1 MISPNEI
8 KVKAGRKY
16 LSLLQSIVDE
26 KPFTQLVIRGDKGYN
41 KSSLPEFEKEILLLI
56 SHSKEKKSFGY
67 TIDFQKVKTKHLGTQ
82 DLPTTIYF
90 DTEMDLLKY
99 LSKEKEVELFKVNYE
114 KIISIFPE
122 LKEWVIQNPS
132 RIIQNQN
139 EWEGILKVCSFFK
152 ENPAPNLYIRE
163 LPINVHTK
171 FVERNQ
177 AIIRDILDVLITE
190 FVNIQE
196 KNFEKRFNLKFS
208 EPLVRF
214 IILDKEISLNFFT
227 GLDDIAIP
235 VSQFE
240 KLNIPLQKVIV
251 VENKTT
257 LYTTLTLPRMDK
269 TIAIFGSG
277 FSVSNI
283 KNVDWFT
290 NLELLYW
297 GDIDV
302 QGFEILSQFRGYF
315 PQTKSVLMD
324 KKTFDKFFENDNG
337 TLTNKTGQLYL
348 TDDEQ
353 ALYTILKAN
362 NWRLE
367 QEKIPFD
374 YVNKYFENEITSPSQ
389 PLAYQNNKME

>member
-1 MISPNEI
+1 MISPSEI
-8 KVKAGRKY
+8 KTKAGRKY
-16 LSLLQSIVDE
+16 LSFLQSMLEE
-26 KPFTQLVIRGDKGYN
+26 KPFTELVIRGDKNYT

-56 SHSKEKKSFGY
+56 SKSKEKKGYGY
-67 TIDFQKVKTKHLGTQ
+67 TLDFQKVKTKYLGTQ

-90 DTEMDLLKY
+90 ETETDLLKY
-99 LSKEKEVELFKVNYE
+99 LGKEKEAELFKVNCE
-114 KIISIFPE
+114 KIIFNFPE
-122 LKEWVIQNPS
+122 LRNWVIQNPS

-139 EWEGILKVCSFFK
+139 EWENILKVCIFFRQ
-152 ENPAPNLYIRE
+152 NPKPNLYVRE
-163 LPINVHTK
+163 LPISVHTK

-177 AIIRDILDVLITE
+177 AFIKDILDQLIPE
-190 FVNIQE
+190 FANTQE
-196 KNFEKRFNLKFS
+196 RQFEKRFNLKFS

-214 IILDKEISLNFFT
+214 KILEKEISRNLFS

-240 KLNIPLQKVIV
+240 KLNLPVNKVII

-257 LYTTLTLPRMDK
+257 LYTTLTLPRMNN

-277 FSVSNI
+277 YSVSNL
-283 KNVDWFT
+283 KNVNWFK

-302 QGFEILSQFRGYF
+302 HGFEILSQFRGYF
-315 PQTKSVLMD
+315 PHTQSRLMD
-324 KKTFDKFFENDNG
+324 KQTFDRFFENDLG
-337 TLTNKTGQLYL
+337 TVSNITSKLNLTHS
-348 TDDEQ
+348 EQ
-353 ALYTILKAN
+353 ELYTILKLN

-374 YVNKYFENEITSPSQ
+374 YVNKSFENE
-389 PLAYQNNKME
+389 

>member
-8 KVKAGRKY
+8 KAKAGRKY
-16 LSLLQSIVDE
+16 LSFLQSMIEE
-26 KPFTQLVIRGDKGYN
+26 KPFTRLVIRSDKSYT
-41 KSSLPEFEKEILLLI
+41 KSSLPDFEKEILLII
-56 SHSKEKKSFGY
+56 SQSKEKKGFGY
-67 TIDFQKVKTKHLGTQ
+67 TLEFQKVRTKFLGTQ

-90 DTEMDLLKY
+90 DTEKDLLKY
-99 LSKEKEVELFKVNYE
+99 LDKEQEVEFFKINYVQ
-114 KIISIFPE
+114 IISTFPE
-122 LKEWVIQNPS
+122 LKDWVIQNPS

-139 EWEGILKVCSFFK
+139 EWESLLKVCAFFK
-152 ENPAPNLYIRE
+152 NNPTPNLYIRE

-177 AIIRDILDVLITE
+177 SIIKDLLDVLIPE
-190 FVNIQE
+190 YLNPQE
-196 KNFEKRFNLKFS
+196 RTFEKRFNLKFS
-208 EPLVRF
+208 EPQVRF
-214 IILDKEISLNFFT
+214 KILDKALSNSFFS

-240 KLNIPLQKVIV
+240 KLDLPIQKVIV

-269 TIAIFGSG
+269 AVAIFGSG
-277 FSVSNI
+277 YSVYNL
-283 KNVDWFT
+283 KNVNWFT

-315 PQTKSVLMD
+315 PHTKSVLMD
-324 KKTFDKFFENDNG
+324 EQTFNKYFENDLG
-337 TLTNKTGQLYL
+337 TSTNITTQLNL
-348 TDDEQ
+348 TDSENE
-353 ALYTILKAN
+353 LYTILKAN

-374 YVNKYFENEITSPSQ
+374 YVNQYFDNE
-389 PLAYQNNKME
+389 